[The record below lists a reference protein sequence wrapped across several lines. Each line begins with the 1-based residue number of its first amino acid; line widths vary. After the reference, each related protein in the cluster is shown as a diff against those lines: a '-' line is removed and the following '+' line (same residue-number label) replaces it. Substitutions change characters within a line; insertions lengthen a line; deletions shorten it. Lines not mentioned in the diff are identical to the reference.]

1 MGTLYWKA
9 VVAILVGA
17 LMIGGTLTYTD
28 LFGALF
34 QLKGINATYSG
45 DSYCKDTNE
54 TNKQLCNAYVN
65 VTTSYWRVCF
75 ANYNGTKYENE
86 TLFKK
91 WSPWCGNRCRT
102 LHVNMYKVDN
112 IITTELLLNNGTYI
126 PYDMEVDWLVPTYGK
141 RWRPIKD
148 GDCWDRKK
156 INKINLESYKETQ
169 QTVKW
174 SFVVDEYLDI
184 DPLWLGDS
192 TTSIA
197 HINKSLNWEITK
209 TGIEKYL
216 DVNYEILNETS
227 TRFCISLTDK
237 DKIIAN
243 LTADLKDIRDIPI
256 SKEKGDSLFTI
267 DSSIN
272 LINADKEEE
281 CFDVNYDKLELG
293 MQFKIGWNTVI
304 VHTSDIGSGDNM
316 QSWQNR
322 VFFDTNNDRWH
333 VLYIENDS
341 DIHSTSST
349 DKTTWVDGID
359 VGVGTYDYDDFDCVL
374 DIDGASTF
382 LHCAYSVSTSDVL
395 FYKRMTLTGTTP
407 FITAGTEETPFDSSV
422 MDGTLFDDVKQ
433 PKITQDSDRCLLIA
447 FDFFNNSATE
457 KYSLTLIKE
466 DAGTT
471 CGDGDFDIADI
482 LSPFP
487 LYSIQ
492 EGLGYAGRFALGI
505 DTFGDLDAQL
515 FWINS
520 NVTGTFELET
530 IFFNGTTNKI
540 GTQRIL
546 DSDVE
551 GANGYASYYSVING
565 NDTITF
571 AMDDGTT
578 DLDAYRT
585 TGKNGSLSSQA
596 DTGIAMANAFTSGF
610 VSAIVTTQI
619 EGVDDTIVFAIDKVD
634 DEDIYNSNSTDVG
647 VSWIGQNLWHDGSGE
662 VLVRFISAHY
672 ETKNCDI
679 GVSWI
684 GGLGVPFT
692 INFDSLATD
701 KCVVAGDTCTCAGLN
716 NDWEIDHLDACN
728 IVDDCD
734 LGTGTLT
741 FINTGTTTCDAQIDT
756 TNLGDPGA
764 GGILQINDDCVI
776 NVASD

>member
-1 MGTLYWKA
+1 
-9 VVAILVGA
+9 
-17 LMIGGTLTYTD
+17 
-28 LFGALF
+28 
-34 QLKGINATYSG
+34 
-45 DSYCKDTNE
+45 
-54 TNKQLCNAYVN
+54 
-65 VTTSYWRVCF
+65 
-75 ANYNGTKYENE
+75 
-86 TLFKK
+86 
-91 WSPWCGNRCRT
+91 
-102 LHVNMYKVDN
+102 
-112 IITTELLLNNGTYI
+112 
-126 PYDMEVDWLVPTYGK
+126 
-141 RWRPIKD
+141 
-148 GDCWDRKK
+148 
-156 INKINLESYKETQ
+156 
-169 QTVKW
+169 
-174 SFVVDEYLDI
+174 
-184 DPLWLGDS
+184 
-192 TTSIA
+192 
-197 HINKSLNWEITK
+197 
-209 TGIEKYL
+209 
-216 DVNYEILNETS
+216 NETS

-764 GGILQINDDCVI
+764 GGILQIKLKV
-776 NVASD
+776 